1 MAGTRKKHRASSPS
15 KRKGEGEEKIK
26 EGERE
31 REGGNKGAAKRAA
44 TKALLAPTP
53 TDCSSIMAG
62 EPNSVSFRL
71 QRLDSTRN

>member
-31 REGGNKGAAKRAA
+31 RERGGEQG
-44 TKALLAPTP
+44 
-53 TDCSSIMAG
+53 SSKKSSNEGI
-62 EPNSVSFRL
+62 
-71 QRLDSTRN
+71 TRSDAHGLFQYYGR